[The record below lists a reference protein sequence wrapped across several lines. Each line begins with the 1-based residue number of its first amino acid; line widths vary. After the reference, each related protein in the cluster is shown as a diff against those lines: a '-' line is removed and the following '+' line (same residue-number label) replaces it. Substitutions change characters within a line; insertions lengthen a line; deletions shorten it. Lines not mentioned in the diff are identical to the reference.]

1 MLFSRKILINLHKIN
16 KIPRY
21 YSSNPELITNS
32 LELCK
37 QKYEKDDMTNI
48 TPKIKSYVGKNLH
61 TQKNH
66 PLSLIRQRIV
76 NYFYKS
82 YLNSNGNP
90 LFSVYDNLL
99 PIVSVE
105 QNFDNLLIPK
115 DHPSRS
121 KSDCYY
127 LNRKYLLRAHTT
139 AHQTEFIKSGLDNF
153 LIVGDVYR
161 RDEIDSTHYPVF
173 HQVIKFSI
181 QLKFKII

>member
-1 MLFSRKILINLHKIN
+1 MFFSRKILINLNKIN

-21 YSSNPELITNS
+21 YSSNPELITNT
-32 LELCK
+32 LELCN
-37 QKYEKDDMTNI
+37 QKYEKDVMTNI

-115 DHPSRS
+115 NHPSRS

-139 AHQTEFIKSGLDNF
+139 AHQAEFIKSGLDNF

-173 HQVIKFSI
+173 HQVKLQF
-181 QLKFKII
+181 L